1 MEVFRQAGPNRWRI
15 AVLAA
20 AATIGLFSIMFQEGA
35 RGLPKPPTI
44 TYITVWPE
52 HRTDAEI
59 MASNIANQKRKDH
72 LAAEQEKRDAEVR
85 NIYKTLGRASGM
97 DVDAIERDAN
107 AERAKQGLAPL
118 PGSASQAAPAGD

>member
-1 MEVFRQAGPNRWRI
+1 MTLIRPSSFWRQANPRGMVADFMEVFRQAGPNRWRI

-20 AATIGLFSIMFQEGA
+20 AATIGLFSIMWQEET
-35 RGLPKPPTI
+35 RGLPRPPEI

-59 MASNIANQKRKDH
+59 MASNLANQKRKER

-85 NIYKTLGRASGM
+85 NI
-97 DVDAIERDAN
+97 
-107 AERAKQGLAPL
+107 
-118 PGSASQAAPAGD
+118 